1 MSDLAICDPWSQTL
15 ALLSAIS
22 GDSAMI
28 ARSVSFAPRC
38 VEANRT
44 RGRVDA
50 HECSV
55 VKVTLLERLSSRQL
69 TVDWRDA
76 TSCRYCEQ
84 YWTIGVAKRNGICA
98 LSGSSIER
106 GDTIFHP
113 QCSPR
118 TKAKPTNKQ
127 AMMLESAVN
136 AAMPVSTQF

>member
-1 MSDLAICDPWSQTL
+1 MSDPAICDPWSQIL

-22 GDSAMI
+22 GDSATI
-28 ARSVSFAPRC
+28 ARSVGFVPRY

-44 RGRVDA
+44 WERVDV

-55 VKVTLLERLSSRQL
+55 GKITLIERLSSRQL
-69 TVDWRDA
+69 TVNWSDA

-84 YWTIGVAKRNGICA
+84 YWIIGVAQHDGICA

-113 QCSPR
+113 QRIPR
-118 TKAKPTNKQ
+118 TKTKPTNKQ

>member
-22 GDSAMI
+22 GDSATI
-28 ARSVSFAPRC
+28 ARSVGFVPRY

-44 RGRVDA
+44 WEHVDVHKCRVR
-50 HECSV
+50 
-55 VKVTLLERLSSRQL
+55 KITLIERLSSRHL
-69 TVDWRDA
+69 TVNWSDA

-84 YWTIGVAKRNGICA
+84 YWTIGVAQHDGICA
-98 LSGSSIER
+98 LSGSSIEC

-113 QCSPR
+113 QCSAR
-118 TKAKPTNKQ
+118 TKIKPTNKQ
-127 AMMLESAVN
+127 ATMLESAVN